1 MSKEVD
7 SDLSEDGGFVLMN
20 FTKTKIEGLTI
31 IEPSVFADDRGFFM
45 ETYSKKVFAEN
56 GIDVEFVQDNHSQ
69 STKGVLRGLHFQKAP
84 FAQDKLI
91 RCTRGEVFDVAVDL
105 RPDSATF
112 GKWEGIVLSEEN
124 KKMFFIPK
132 GFAHGFL
139 VLSDVADFQYKC
151 SNLYNKE
158 SEGGLLWNDPT
169 IAIDWPKLDIDYIL
183 SDKDKIW
190 PELESPL
197 SKGDLE
203 GF

>member
-1 MSKEVD
+1 VD